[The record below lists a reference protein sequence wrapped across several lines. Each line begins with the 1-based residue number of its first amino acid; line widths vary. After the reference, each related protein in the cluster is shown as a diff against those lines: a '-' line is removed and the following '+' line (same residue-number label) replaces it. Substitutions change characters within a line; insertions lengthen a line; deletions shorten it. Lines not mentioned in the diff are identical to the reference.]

1 VKETAAAAVVCKE
14 VHVEVD
20 RAREFLRHNHRA
32 VFHTRRKDGSP
43 QLSPVSCTID
53 EQGHA
58 VVSTSETSAKA
69 RNARRDP
76 RVSLCA
82 FEEGFFGDWVQV
94 DGTAEVISLPEA
106 MDALVAYYRSI
117 GGEHPD
123 WEEYRRAM
131 VDEQRVIIAVTIERA
146 GPDSR
151 RMR

>member
-1 VKETAAAAVVCKE
+1 MD
-14 VHVEVD
+14 VD

-32 VFHTRRKDGSP
+32 VFHTRRQDGSP

-53 EQGHA
+53 EQGRA

-69 RNARRDP
+69 RNARRHP
-76 RVSLCA
+76 SVSLCVFQDA
-82 FEEGFFGDWVQV
+82 FYGDWVQV

-117 GGEHPD
+117 AGEHPD
-123 WEEYRRAM
+123 WDEYRQAM